1 MVKIGNNLIINAD
14 DIFEKKLCPLDKYI
28 VLTCGLKLNSTV
40 TASSI
45 SDEGFTFCLQRSIY
59 TLKNKVLSPQEF
71 NVKWS
76 KKPDEIYPLL
86 ASVTTMLLCD
96 INPSV
101 FEIIEF

>member
-14 DIFEKKLCPLDKYI
+14 DMSEKLNCPLDKYI
-28 VLTCGLKLNSTV
+28 VLTCGLKLNSTI

-59 TLKNKVLSPQEF
+59 TLGNKELSPQEF
-71 NVKWS
+71 NVRWG
-76 KKPDEIYPLL
+76 KKPDELFPML

-96 INPSV
+96 INPSIFDV
-101 FEIIEF
+101 IEF